1 MSADEILQTAQ
12 RRLIVAEKEI
22 REKAKAAEAMYVN
35 SRINHDPYG
44 TDKWRSVANA
54 YEECYRQIY
63 NREVE

>member
-1 MSADEILQTAQ
+1 MSAEEILQTAQ

-44 TDKWRSVANA
+44 TDKWRAVANA

>member
-63 NREVE
+63 NRDVE